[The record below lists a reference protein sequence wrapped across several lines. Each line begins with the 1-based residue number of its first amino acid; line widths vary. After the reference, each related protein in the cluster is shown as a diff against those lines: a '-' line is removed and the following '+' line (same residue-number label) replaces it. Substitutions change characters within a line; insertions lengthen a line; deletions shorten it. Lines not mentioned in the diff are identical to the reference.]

1 MNNHYGHLF
10 LGSNSVSRAEDFLST
25 PLVDLI
31 GGKSAAS
38 LEKSFGITKAG
49 ELLNHYPRRYI
60 DRGRL
65 TTFSNV
71 EVGVPVTIM
80 ATIKSVETRRMTH
93 KRGFILVVK
102 VTDGIDA
109 IELTFFNQ
117 KWREKDLQVGRSGLF
132 AGTVSE
138 YRGVRTLTHPKFALF
153 ADIGIDVS
161 AEADAITDFTGE
173 IISVYP
179 SSQDLASWQI
189 QAAIDV
195 VLTSANELVDPIPSE
210 IIAKHDFMTKIES
223 LHAIHQPQSHDE
235 IVRATHRIKYE
246 EAFILLAL
254 MRQRKSQAKS
264 TVARARGGSESIFL
278 SEFDASLPFELTKGQ
293 LEVGQE
299 IAQDLAKNIPM
310 TRLLQGDVGS
320 GKTVVSIRAMLDVIA
335 GGGQVALL
343 APTEVLAAQHLESL
357 RDLLQGVVSRPIC
370 IDLLTG
376 GMSVPKRRQVLLDSQ
391 SGDLDILIGT
401 HALLEENVQF
411 FDLGLIVID
420 EQHRFGVEQRAVMLT
435 KGKDELRPHL
445 LVMTATPIPRTVAL
459 TIFGD
464 LDVSTLTESPSLR
477 ADVKTH
483 LVATTGMPRSETR
496 VWERMA
502 EEVAAGNKVFVVC
515 PSISPVE
522 DDPKKVK
529 KLKENSVEAEPL
541 ASVEKTFGSL
551 SAQFPKISFERL
563 HGGLDSQSKREI
575 MRRFGGLEEPPIDV
589 LVATT
594 VIEVGVD
601 IPAAT
606 MIVVLNAERFGMSQ
620 LHQLRGRIGRG
631 SLPGLCILVHGS
643 TFSHASLDR
652 LGALRDSRDGFAL
665 SQKDLEIRGE
675 GDVLGQDQSGV
686 LSSLRLLKII
696 DDLEFIET
704 VRKEVEELFDGENW
718 DAVLGAI
725 DTFEIERAQSL
736 EKA

>member
-1 MNNHYGHLF
+1 
-10 LGSNSVSRAEDFLST
+10 VRANEYFLST
-25 PLVDLI
+25 PLKELI

-38 LEKSFGITKAG
+38 LEKSLGITSAG
-49 ELLNHYPRRYI
+49 ELLNHYPRKYI
-60 DRGRL
+60 DRGKL
-65 TTFSNV
+65 TSLSNV

-80 ATIKSVETRRMTH
+80 ATIKSIETRRMTQ

-102 VTDGIDA
+102 VTDGRDTM
-109 IELTFFNQ
+109 ELTFFNQ
-117 KWREKDLQVGRSGLF
+117 RWREKNLRVGRVGLF

-138 YRGVRTLTHPKFALF
+138 FRGVRTLTHPKFALF
-153 ADIGIDVS
+153 ADVGIDVS
-161 AEADAITDFTGE
+161 QEADAITEFTGE

-179 SSQDLASWQI
+179 STQDLASWQI

-195 VLTSANELVDPIPSE
+195 VLASADELIDPIPTE
-210 IIAKHDFMTKIES
+210 LVTKHGFMTKIES
-223 LHAIHQPQSHDE
+223 LHAIHQPKDHDE
-235 IVRATHRIKYE
+235 IVRATQRIKYE
-246 EAFILLAL
+246 EAFVLLAL
-254 MRQRKSQAKS
+254 MRQRKSIAKS
-264 TVARARGGSESIFL
+264 ASARARGESAPSIL
-278 SEFDASLPFELTKGQ
+278 AEFDRSLPFELTQGQ
-293 LEVGQE
+293 CDVGEE
-299 IAQDLAKNIPM
+299 IAADLARDIPM

-320 GKTVVSIRAMLDVIA
+320 GKTIVSIRAMLDVIA
-335 GGGQVALL
+335 SGGQVALL
-343 APTEVLAAQHLESL
+343 APTEVLAAQHFESL
-357 RDLLQGVVSRPIC
+357 ERFLQGVTSRPIR

-376 GMSVPKRRQVLLDSQ
+376 GMSVPTRRRILLDAQ

-420 EQHRFGVEQRAVMLT
+420 EQHRFGVEQRAAMLT
-435 KGKDELRPHL
+435 KGRDELRPHL

-477 ADVKTH
+477 AEVQTH
-483 LVATTGMPRSETR
+483 LVPTSGMPRSVTR

-515 PSISPVE
+515 PIISPTDVE
-522 DDPKKVK
+522 AKKDT
-529 KLKENSVEAEPL
+529 LNPAEPL
-541 ASVEKTFGSL
+541 ASVDEIYESL
-551 SAQFPKISFERL
+551 THQFPKIAFEKL
-563 HGGLDSQSKREI
+563 HGGLDSQSKRGI
-575 MRRFGGLEEPPIDV
+575 MRRFGGFEQPDIDV
-589 LVATT
+589 LIATT

-606 MIVVLNAERFGMSQ
+606 MIIVLNAERFGMSQ

-631 SLPGLCILVHGS
+631 SLPGLCILVHGF
-643 TFSHASLDR
+643 TFSSVSLER
-652 LGALRDSRDGFAL
+652 LGALRDSRDGFVL

-675 GDVLGQDQSGV
+675 GDVLGQDQSGA

-704 VRKEVEELFDGENW
+704 VRMEVDELYLSEKW
-718 DAVLGAI
+718 DSVMQTI
-725 DTFEIERAQSL
+725 DIFEIIRAQYL

>member
-1 MNNHYGHLF
+1 VSSRCGPSF
-10 LGSNSVSRAEDFLST
+10 SGSNSLRGTAGFLST
-25 PLVDLI
+25 PLNELI

-38 LEKSFGITKAG
+38 LEKAFGITRAG

-65 TTFSNV
+65 TTLRNV

-80 ATIKSVETRRMTH
+80 ATIQSVETRRMTQ

-102 VTDGIDA
+102 VTDGIDTM
-109 IELTFFNQ
+109 ELTFFNQ

-153 ADIGIDVS
+153 TDIGIDIS
-161 AEADAITDFTGE
+161 QETDAIASFTSE

-179 SSQDLASWQI
+179 STQDLASWQI
-189 QAAIDV
+189 QAAIEV
-195 VLTSANELVDPIPSE
+195 VLASADDVIDPIPAE
-210 IIAKHDFMTKIES
+210 LLAKHGFMSKVDS
-223 LHAIHQPQSHDE
+223 LRAIHQPKDHDE
-235 IVRATHRIKYE
+235 ILHAIQRIKYE

-264 TVARARGGSESIFL
+264 GIAHARGGSGGALL
-278 SEFDASLPFELTKGQ
+278 SEFDGSLPFELTQGQ
-293 LEVGQE
+293 REVGEE
-299 IAQDLAKNIPM
+299 ISQDLARSIPM

-320 GKTVVSIRAMLDVIA
+320 GKTIVSIRAMLDVISS
-335 GGGQVALL
+335 GGQVALL
-343 APTEVLAAQHLESL
+343 APTEVLAVQHLESL
-357 RDLLQGVVSRPIC
+357 HVFLEGVTSRKIRV
-370 IDLLTG
+370 DLLTG
-376 GMSVPKRRQVLLDSQ
+376 GMPVAKRRQVLLDVQ

-401 HALLEENVQF
+401 HALLEDNVQF

-420 EQHRFGVEQRAVMLT
+420 EQHRFGVEQRARMLT
-435 KGKDELRPHL
+435 KAKGELRPHM

-477 ADVKTH
+477 AEVQTH
-483 LVATTGMPRSETR
+483 LVSTSGMPRSVSR

-502 EEVAAGNKVFVVC
+502 EEVAAGNRVFVVC
-515 PSISPVE
+515 PSINRAE
-522 DDPKKVK
+522 ADPKKDK
-529 KLKENSVEAEPL
+529 SSRDQNPQSEPL
-541 ASVEKTFGSL
+541 ASVEETYESL
-551 SAQFPKISFERL
+551 SRQFPEIAFETL
-563 HGGLDSQSKREI
+563 HGGLDSKTKREI
-575 MRRFGGLEEPPIDV
+575 MHRFGGSEEPRIDV
-589 LVATT
+589 LIATT

-601 IPAAT
+601 IPEAT
-606 MIVVLNAERFGMSQ
+606 MMVVLNAERFGMSQ

-631 SLPGLCILVHGS
+631 SLPGLCILVHG
-643 TFSHASLDR
+643 FSYSSASLDR
-652 LGALRDSRDGFAL
+652 LSAMRDSRDGFVL

-675 GDVLGQDQSGV
+675 GDVLGQDQSGA
-686 LSSLRLLKII
+686 LSSLRLLRII
-696 DDLEFIET
+696 DDLDFIET
-704 VRKEVEELFDGENW
+704 VRIEIEELYEGNNW
-718 DAVLGAI
+718 NSALQAI
-725 DTFEIERAQSL
+725 DTFEIARAQNL

>member
-1 MNNHYGHLF
+1 MRGIA
-10 LGSNSVSRAEDFLST
+10 GFLST
-25 PLVDLI
+25 PLNELI

-38 LEKSFGITKAG
+38 LEKAFGITRAG

-65 TTFSNV
+65 TSLRNV

-80 ATIKSVETRRMTH
+80 ATIQSVETRRMTQ
-93 KRGFILVVK
+93 KRGTILVIT
-102 VTDGIDA
+102 VTDGIDTM
-109 IELTFFNQ
+109 ELTFFNQ
-117 KWREKDLQVGRSGLF
+117 KWREKDLQIGRSGLF

-153 ADIGIDVS
+153 TDIGIDISQETDV
-161 AEADAITDFTGE
+161 ITNFTGE

-195 VLTSANELVDPIPSE
+195 VLASVDDLIDPIPSGLLT
-210 IIAKHDFMTKIES
+210 KHGFMTKVES
-223 LHAIHQPQSHDE
+223 LHAIHQPKDHDE
-235 IVRATHRIKYE
+235 IHRATQRIKYE

-264 TVARARGGSESIFL
+264 AVAHARSESDGVVL
-278 SEFDASLPFELTKGQ
+278 SEFDGSLPFELTQGQ
-293 LEVGQE
+293 REVGEE
-299 IAQDLAKNIPM
+299 ISRDLARSIPM

-320 GKTVVSIRAMLDVIA
+320 GKTIVSIRAMLDVISS
-335 GGGQVALL
+335 GGQVALL
-343 APTEVLAAQHLESL
+343 APTEVLAFQHLESL
-357 RDLLQGVVSRPIC
+357 HIFLEGVTSRKIRV
-370 IDLLTG
+370 DLLTG
-376 GMSVPKRRQVLLDSQ
+376 GMPVAKRRQVLLDAQ

-401 HALLEENVQF
+401 HALLEDNVQF

-420 EQHRFGVEQRAVMLT
+420 EQHRFGVEQRALMLT
-435 KGKDELRPHL
+435 KGKDEVRPHL

-477 ADVKTH
+477 ADVQTH
-483 LVATTGMPRSETR
+483 LVSTTGMPRSVSR

-502 EEVAAGNKVFVVC
+502 EEVAAGSRVFVVC
-515 PSISPVE
+515 PSISRAEV
-522 DDPKKVK
+522 DPKKVK
-529 KLKENSVEAEPL
+529 KSRDQTSQLEPL
-541 ASVEKTFGSL
+541 ASVEETYESL
-551 SAQFPKISFERL
+551 SREYPEIAFEML
-563 HGGLDSQSKREI
+563 HGGMDSQSKREI
-575 MRRFGGLEEPPIDV
+575 MHRFGGSEEPCIDV
-589 LVATT
+589 LIATT

-601 IPAAT
+601 IPEAT
-606 MIVVLNAERFGMSQ
+606 MMVVLNAERFGMSQ

-631 SLPGLCILVHGS
+631 SLPGLCILVHG
-643 TFSHASLDR
+643 FSYSSASLDR
-652 LGALRDSRDGFAL
+652 LSAMRDSRDGFVL

-675 GDVLGQDQSGV
+675 GDVLGQDQSGA

-696 DDLEFIET
+696 DDLDFIET
-704 VRKEVEELFDGENW
+704 VRIEIEELHDGGSW
-718 DAVLGAI
+718 DSVLQGI
-725 DTFEIERAQSL
+725 DAFEIARAQNL

>member
-1 MNNHYGHLF
+1 MRGNEG
-10 LGSNSVSRAEDFLST
+10 FLST
-25 PLVDLI
+25 PLNELI

-38 LEKSFGITKAG
+38 LEKAFGITRAG

-80 ATIKSVETRRMTH
+80 ATIQSVETRRMTQ

-102 VTDGIDA
+102 VTDGIDTM
-109 IELTFFNQ
+109 ELTFFNQ

-153 ADIGIDVS
+153 TDIGIDIS
-161 AEADAITDFTGE
+161 QETDAIENFTGE

-179 SSQDLASWQI
+179 STQDLASWQI

-195 VLTSANELVDPIPSE
+195 VLTSTDNLTDPIPAE
-210 IIAKHDFMTKIES
+210 LVAKHGFMTKIES
-223 LHAIHQPQSHDE
+223 LHAIHQPKNHDE
-235 IVRATHRIKYE
+235 ILRATQRIKYE

-254 MRQRKSQAKS
+254 MRQRKSQAKTS
-264 TVARARGGSESIFL
+264 IAHARSGSDGVIL
-278 SEFDASLPFELTKGQ
+278 TEFDNSLPFDLTLGQ
-293 LEVGQE
+293 REVGAE
-299 IAQDLAKNIPM
+299 ISQDLARSIPM

-320 GKTVVSIRAMLDVIA
+320 GKTLVSIRAMLDVISS
-335 GGGQVALL
+335 GGQVALL
-343 APTEVLAAQHLESL
+343 APTEVLAVQHLESL
-357 RDLLQGVVSRPIC
+357 HMFLQGVTSRKIQVG
-370 IDLLTG
+370 LLTG
-376 GMSVPKRRQVLLDSQ
+376 GMPVAKRRQVLLDVQ

-401 HALLEENVQF
+401 HALLEDNVQF

-420 EQHRFGVEQRAVMLT
+420 EQHRFGVEQRAVMLS

-477 ADVKTH
+477 AEVQTH
-483 LVATTGMPRSETR
+483 LVSTSGMPRSVSR

-515 PSISPVE
+515 PSISRPEV
-522 DDPKKVK
+522 DQKKGK
-529 KLKENSVEAEPL
+529 TSRDKTSQLEPL
-541 ASVEKTFGSL
+541 ASVEETYESL
-551 SAQFPKISFERL
+551 SRQFPEIAFAML
-563 HGGLDSQSKREI
+563 HGGMDSQSKREI
-575 MRRFGGLEEPPIDV
+575 MHRFGGSEEPRIDV
-589 LVATT
+589 LISTT

-601 IPAAT
+601 IPEAT
-606 MIVVLNAERFGMSQ
+606 MMVVLNAERFGMSQ

-631 SLPGLCILVHGS
+631 ELPGLCILVHG
-643 TFSHASLDR
+643 FSYSSASLDR
-652 LGALRDSRDGFAL
+652 LTALRDSRDGFLL

-675 GDVLGQDQSGV
+675 GDVLGQDQSGA
-686 LSSLRLLKII
+686 LSSLRLLRII

-704 VRKEVEELFDGENW
+704 VRIEIEELFEGSSW
-718 DAVLGAI
+718 DSVMQGI
-725 DTFEIERAQSL
+725 DSFEIARTQNL